1 MCGSGVLTTCFQ
13 RVTDM
18 IKISVYGHMLGG
30 GFICQ
35 IMHGGTLGDLDGTE
49 GQEMEC
55 YVEVQGAT
63 S

>member
-1 MCGSGVLTTCFQ
+1 MCGLGVRATCLQ
-13 RVTDM
+13 RVTDVT
-18 IKISVYGHMLGG
+18 KTSVQGHMLGG

-55 YVEVQGAT
+55 YVEAQGAR